1 MAQPFV
7 TLPAGIMSAGAP
19 AAAVVTTNTRVKTQL
34 GPVGIATDVLQFG
47 GPMVTGLWTVT
58 NSRVKV
64 NGIPTVSTTGTGTAT
79 NPGTG
84 ATAPVTVTSGD
95 PRASGS

>member
-19 AAAVVTTNTRVKTQL
+19 AAAVVTTNRRVKTQL
-34 GPVGIATDVLQFG
+34 GPVGIATDILQFG
-47 GPMVTGLWTVT
+47 GPMVTGFWTVT
-58 NSRVKV
+58 NGRVSV
-64 NGIPTVSTTGTGTAT
+64 NGIATVSTTGTGTAT

-95 PRASGS
+95 PRAGGS